1 MTGEVTV
8 TRVDTHAEGWP
19 GELERLRALVGAP
32 HNPTLFPAHFLKA
45 TLPKIGGEV
54 IAFRRGD
61 GLVGVGFAFPRA
73 LREGQRV
80 YTLRYHPAGEGLAF
94 ADARRSDGAVGR
106 LLGGDEVVWY
116 DPAAPQRYAETARGG
131 GAGLVIAAPGE
142 AEAAAIPRLQAA
154 MWGATPDFLY
164 PADLHSEGFSPGT
177 TLAAQFD
184 GRLAGFLFGFA
195 KFGGSPLPEA
205 WAARFGGEFRLE
217 SQLMGVLPELR
228 QHRIGLSLKR
238 VQGEDA
244 RRRGIGVVNWTVDPL
259 QFGNA
264 VLNFGALRAVA
275 FDFYPDHYGFRN
287 DLNQVAASRFGISWL
302 VGTERV
308 GRALAVGARTTI
320 AELREVPGVVCA
332 NDGAGGGRLDL
343 GAATIAIE
351 VPGDWTALQRDAL
364 GVATRWRET
373 TDALFAHYLGP
384 QLGQYA
390 VVGVARDGERRFLL
404 AERVTEGLLAAY
416 GA

>member
-1 MTGEVTV
+1 MTSDVAVTL
-8 TRVDTHAEGWP
+8 VDTHAEGWP
-19 GELERLRALVGAP
+19 GELERLRALAGAP

-54 IAFRRGD
+54 VAFRREERA
-61 GLVGVGFAFPRA
+61 VGVGFAFPRA
-73 LREGQRV
+73 LREGRRV
-80 YTLRYHPAGEGLAF
+80 YTLRYHPVGEGLAF
-94 ADARRSDGAVGR
+94 DDAWRLAGAVER
-106 LLGGDEVVWY
+106 LFGGAEVVWY
-116 DPAAPQRYAETARGG
+116 DPAAPQRYADVAPGDE
-131 GAGLVIAAPGE
+131 AGLVIGAPGE
-142 AEAAAIPRLQAA
+142 EDAATIPLLHAA
-154 MWGATPDFLY
+154 MWGASLDFLY

-177 TLAAQFD
+177 TLAARFD
-184 GRLAGFLFGFA
+184 GRLVGFLFGFA

-205 WAARFGGEFRLE
+205 WATRFGGEFRLE

-275 FDFYPDHYGFRN
+275 FDFSPDHYGFRN
-287 DLNQVAASRFGISWL
+287 ALNQVAASRFGITWL

-308 GRALAVGARTTI
+308 GQALAGEARTTI
-320 AELREVPGVVCA
+320 AELRELPGVVRA

-343 GAATIAIE
+343 DAPVIAIE
-351 VPGDWTALQRDAL
+351 VPGDWTALQRDDL
-364 GVATRWRET
+364 DEATRWRET
-373 TDALFAHYLGP
+373 TDALFARYLGP
-384 QLGQYA
+384 QIGQYA

-404 AERVTEGLLAAY
+404 AERVTEAFLAVY
-416 GA
+416 GV